1 MALETMQTFELI
13 EKKDLKDL
21 KAIGYLMKHKKT
33 GAHVCL
39 IQNDDENKVF
49 SIGFRTPPQDSTGTP
64 HILEHSVLC
73 GSKKY
78 PAKDPFIELAKG
90 SLNTFLNAMTYP
102 DKTVYPIASCNDKDF
117 QNLMNVYLDAVFY
130 PNIYERPEIFKQE
143 GWHYELEDMEA
154 PIVINGVVYN
164 EMKGAFSSPEDM
176 LDREV
181 FNTLFPDTAYSYESG
196 GDPEVIPELTYEKF
210 LAFHQTY
217 YHPSNSYLYL
227 YGDMDMEEK
236 LNWIDQEYF
245 SKYEFLNVDSKIEMQ
260 TPFSQAVTKEK
271 EYSITNE
278 ESEEDNTYLAY
289 NYVIDTSLN
298 KELYLAFQIIEY
310 ALLLAP
316 GAPLKQALLDE
327 KIGKDIMSTYENG
340 ILQPYFSVISKNAN
354 KEDKERFLEVINRV
368 LNDIVTNGFSEKS
381 LLAGLNFFEFK
392 YREADFGSYPKG
404 LVYGLQA
411 FDSWL
416 YDSTKPFIHID
427 AIETF
432 AYLKEQVKKGYF
444 EQLVKTYLLDNKHAA
459 LVIVSPKKG
468 LTAELDQKLAEKLDK
483 LKQSMSADERKH
495 MIDMTKAL
503 TAYQEEPS
511 SKEEIESI
519 PVLEIEDIK
528 KKAQPLIMDEHMLD
542 DITVL
547 HHDIFTSGI
556 GYLQLIFDITKVPF
570 DLVPYVGILK
580 NVLGYVDTKNY
591 SYGELF
597 NEINMYTGGISC
609 GTSLYSDVSDSEVF
623 HPKFDIRAKLLYP
636 KLDFAFSMIEEILYT
651 SNLEDDKRLYEIIA
665 KIKSRKQMSMNSAG
679 HSTAALRALSY
690 LSKSAAYS
698 EQLGGI
704 SYYRLIDKIES
715 DFEHEKETLKE
726 NLKKLM
732 HMIFRPENLLVD
744 YTSEKEALEPLLQY
758 VPEFKKK
765 LFMDQIEMKPVE
777 ITLNQKNEG
786 FKTSAKVQYVA
797 MAGDY
802 RKNNLPYHGAL
813 KVLRVIMGY
822 DYLWNQVRVKG
833 GAYGCMNSFSRIGES
848 YFVSYRDPN
857 LEKTLETFKK
867 AVDYVRNF
875 SPDERD
881 MKKYMIGTISNLDTP
896 MNPSTKGLFALNAYL
911 SKDTFENLQKERDE
925 ILATKKED
933 IQKLA
938 DYVEALVT
946 QNMICVLGGEE
957 KIEEQKEL
965 FDSVENLF

>member
-1 MALETMQTFELI
+1 MALDNMQSYELL
-13 EKKDLKDL
+13 EQKDLTDI
-21 KAIGYLMKHKKT
+21 KATGYLMKHKKT

-49 SIGFRTPPQDSTGTP
+49 SIGFRTPPEDSTGVP

-143 GWHYELEDMEA
+143 GWHYELESIED
-154 PIVINGVVYN
+154 PIEINGVVYN

-196 GDPEVIPELTYEKF
+196 GDPDVIPTLTYENF
-210 LAFHQTY
+210 LKFHQTY

-227 YGDMDMEEK
+227 YGNMDMEEK
-236 LNWIDQEYF
+236 LDWIDQEYF
-245 SKYEFLNVDSKIEMQ
+245 SKYDYLKVDSAIQMQ
-260 TPFSQAVTKEK
+260 TPFKEPVIKEK

-316 GAPLKQALLDE
+316 GAPLKQTLLDE

-340 ILQPYFSVISKNAN
+340 ILQPYFSIIAKNAN
-354 KEDKERFLEVINRV
+354 QEDQARFMDVINRV
-368 LNDIVTNGFSEKS
+368 LTEIVEHGFDEKS
-381 LLAGLNFFEFK
+381 LLAGLNFYEFK

-416 YDSTKPFIHID
+416 YDPMQPFIHIN

-432 AYLKEQVKKGYF
+432 DFLKKQVKSGYF
-444 EQLVKTYLLDNKHAA
+444 EKLVQTYLIDNPHAA

-468 LTAELDQKLAEKLDK
+468 LTAELDRKLADK
-483 LKQSMSADERKH
+483 LALLKDSMSEDELKQ
-495 MIDMTKAL
+495 MVTMTKAL

-511 SKEEIESI
+511 TKEEIESI

-528 KKAQPLIMDEHMLD
+528 KEAQQLIMKEYKAD

-556 GYLQLIFDITKVPF
+556 GYLQLIFDIDKIPF

-580 NVLGYVDTKNY
+580 NVLGYVNTKNY

-597 NEINMYTGGISC
+597 NEINMHTGGIVC
-609 GTSLYSDVSDSEVF
+609 GTTLYSDINEPDTF
-623 HPKFDIRAKLLYP
+623 YPKFDIRAKLLYP
-636 KLDFAFSMIEEILYT
+636 KLDFAFSMIEEILFT
-651 SNLEDDKRLYEIIA
+651 SQIEDDKRLYEIIA

-704 SYYRLIDKIES
+704 SYYRMIDQIES
-715 DFEHEKETLKE
+715 DFDNQKQTLKQ

-732 HMIFRPENLLVD
+732 HQIFRPENLMVD
-744 YTSEKEALEPLLQY
+744 YTCETNALNPLLQY
-758 VPEFKKK
+758 IPEFKQK
-765 LFMDQIEMKPVE
+765 LFCDEVKAEHVSV
-777 ITLNQKNEG
+777 TLSKKNEG

-797 MAGDY
+797 MAGNFLEDA
-802 RKNNLPYHGAL
+802 LPYHGAL
-813 KVLRVIMGY
+813 KVLRVILGY

-833 GAYGCMNSFSRIGES
+833 GAYGCMNSFSRVGEC

-857 LEKTLETFKK
+857 LEKTLDTYQK
-867 AVDYVRNF
+867 AVDYVKNF

-881 MKKYMIGTISNLDTP
+881 MKKYIIGTISNLDTP
-896 MNPSTKGLFALNAYL
+896 MNPSTKGQFALSAYL

-925 ILATKKED
+925 ILSANKDD

-938 DYVEALVT
+938 KYVEALV
-946 QNMICVLGGEE
+946 NKNVICVLGGEE
-957 KIEEQKEL
+957 KIEEQKNL
-965 FDSVENLF
+965 FGSVENLF